1 MERYQVLLEPEQKE
15 RVQRVAKQ
23 QRRST
28 ASVLRQALD
37 IGLDVLEGKRDV
49 WERRLKIL
57 EKARQRVQNLPL
69 IELDLVNTN
78 RQERED
84 ESEQIWRLS

>member
-1 MERYQVLLEPEQKE
+1 MERYQVLLDPQQKE
-15 RVQRVAKQ
+15 RVQRIAEK
-23 QRRST
+23 QRRSA

-49 WERRLKIL
+49 WERRWKIL

>member
-1 MERYQVLLEPEQKE
+1 MERYQVLLDRQQKE
-15 RVQRVAKQ
+15 RVQRIAEK
-23 QRRST
+23 QRRSA

-69 IELDLVNTN
+69 IEMDLINTD

-84 ESEQIWRLS
+84 EMEQLWRL

>member
-1 MERYQVLLEPEQKE
+1 MERYQVLLNPEQKE
-15 RVQRVAKQ
+15 RIRRIAEQ
-23 QRRST
+23 QRLSA

-37 IGLDVLEGKRDV
+37 IGLDILEGKRDV
-49 WERRLKIL
+49 WERRMIIL

-69 IELDLVNTN
+69 IELDLVNTD

-84 ESEQIWRLS
+84 EMGQLWRL

>member
-1 MERYQVLLEPEQKE
+1 MQRYQVLMDAEQKE
-15 RVQRVAKQ
+15 RVKRIAQQ
-23 QRRST
+23 QRRSA

-37 IGLDVLEGKRDV
+37 IGLDMLEGKKDV
-49 WERRLKIL
+49 WERRMKIL
-57 EKARQRVQNLPL
+57 EKARKRVQNLPL

-84 ESEQIWRLS
+84 EMEQVWRL

>member
-1 MERYQVLLEPEQKE
+1 MLNPEQKE
-15 RVQRVAKQ
+15 RIRRIAEQ
-23 QRRST
+23 QRLSA

-37 IGLDVLEGKRDV
+37 IGLDILEGKRDV
-49 WERRLKIL
+49 WERRMIIL

-69 IELDLVNTN
+69 IELDLVNTD

-84 ESEQIWRLS
+84 EMGQLWRL